1 MSSQKLGS
9 SGKVLEIDLTT
20 TVPPFLF
27 SAAFVAAYPNTGVTS
42 FVSRAIVSLDG
53 PGTLVYKDTEGD
65 SVTLSL
71 LDREVNE
78 VEAVGIVSQSG
89 VTSIRVLL

>member
-9 SGKVLEIDLTT
+9 SGKILEIDLVATA
-20 TVPPFLF
+20 PPFLF
-27 SAAFVAAYPNTGVTS
+27 STAFLLAYPTMGARP

-53 PGTLVYKDTEGD
+53 PGTLVCQDPEGH
-65 SVTLSL
+65 SVTLTL
-71 LDREVNE
+71 VNREVNE

-89 VTSIRVLL
+89 VSRIRVLL